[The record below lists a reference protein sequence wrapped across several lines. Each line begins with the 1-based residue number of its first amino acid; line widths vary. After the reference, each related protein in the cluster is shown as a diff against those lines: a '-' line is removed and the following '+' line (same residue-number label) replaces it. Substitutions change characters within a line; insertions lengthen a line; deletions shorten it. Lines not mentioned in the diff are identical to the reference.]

1 MKKIVLLILLLF
13 VLNGCATLKIGD
25 GGIVN
30 RFNQSRELARAT
42 KMLEAGDR
50 DGAVKAL
57 ADICDS
63 GGVAGVTDEALFR
76 LALLSI
82 HPAVEREG
90 NLPALQLLKRL
101 KKEYP
106 ASSWTVQS
114 GQLIELLAGF
124 EELRRQNRSLKS
136 LNQSL
141 SSENSELKNSIEQLK
156 RLELELEKTHR

>member
-1 MKKIVLLILLLF
+1 MKRIVLLILLL
-13 VLNGCATLKIGD
+13 VVNGCAALKIGD

-42 KMLEAGDR
+42 EMLASGDR
-50 DGAVKAL
+50 DGAVRAL
-57 ADICDS
+57 AAICDS
-63 GGVAGVTDEALFR
+63 GGVPGVTDEALFR

-82 HPAVEREG
+82 HPAVDREG
-90 NLPALQLLKRL
+90 NLPSLQLLKRL

-106 ASSWTVQS
+106 ASSWTAQA
-114 GQLIELLAGF
+114 GQLTELLTGF

-141 SSENSELKNSIEQLK
+141 SSENTELKNSIEQLK
-156 RLELELEKTHR
+156 RLDLELEKTHR